1 MTRGLPRGEL
11 VPSPTVTEHL
21 QHVLPLTI
29 NAADLALGDGGPL
42 LFDCRSEE
50 DYDEG
55 HISGATL
62 LPLQQLSLSVDQ
74 LRSAANDHIV
84 FYCRSGRRSGAVT
97 EYLRTTGFARCQ
109 SLEGGWEEW
118 CAQQA

>member
-62 LPLQQLSLSVDQ
+62 LQPKPNPLGHSLLAIFFISFSLSHNTSCVSSKVLSD
-74 LRSAANDHIV
+74 
-84 FYCRSGRRSGAVT
+84 FY
-97 EYLRTTGFARCQ
+97 Y
-109 SLEGGWEEW
+109 
-118 CAQQA
+118 